1 MKKQDLNPFNRVLV
15 ETPDRN
21 TFDLSFDNKLTLDM
35 GNLYPV
41 LIQETLPGDN
51 FHITPEMLIRFAP
64 MTFPIMHRIDA
75 TIHFFYVPNR
85 ILWKNWTKFLSME
98 KVAGVPYSPPYI
110 QGTTEQPLNVKE
122 GSFYDYLDFLLML
135 TLKRKSTLSF
145 TCGYKSF
152 Q

>member
-15 ETPDRN
+15 ETLDRN

-41 LIQETLPGDN
+41 LVQETLPGDN

-75 TIHFFYVPNR
+75 TIHFFYVPTP
-85 ILWKNWTKFLSME
+85 IS
-98 KVAGVPYSPPYI
+98 
-110 QGTTEQPLNVKE
+110 
-122 GSFYDYLDFLLML
+122 
-135 TLKRKSTLSF
+135 
-145 TCGYKSF
+145 
-152 Q
+152 